1 MKVQLIAKL
10 EEDMASTQI
19 STERKHMTRPQTVPL
34 LLFIYSGYA
43 FLTAGMFWLTPGRG
57 TFLTIDTIFQC
68 VTGIVSLVTSL
79 LLLRKKTVR
88 KYLIVF
94 ESILIPL
101 QFGLSIP
108 SSLLLIGMVLSI
120 VVLILLKPVFPIMAK
135 RTRRLFLT
143 LHVGFSVAWLGAAV
157 AMLILGLSGLITKD
171 PDLRHYAYAFMHIF
185 DLAFVIPFVF
195 LSLLTSL
202 FNTLGTPW
210 GLTKYWW
217 VLVKLV
223 IALSIVGFA
232 GAKENFWVRGLAEK
246 TEGYLAINPNAD
258 LYLVIFFSLG
268 IIGLWIATI
277 LSIYTPWGRT
287 PWAQREWEKK
297 RLGPQASEMP
307 KAASSKTPT

>member
-1 MKVQLIAKL
+1 MTNI
-10 EEDMASTQI
+10 QI
-19 STERKHMTRPQTVPL
+19 STEREHSTRPKTIAL
-34 LLFIYSGYA
+34 LLFVFTGYTC
-43 FLTAGMFWLTPGRG
+43 LTAGMFWFTPERG

-68 VTGIVSLVTSL
+68 IAGIISLVAGL
-79 LLLRKKTVR
+79 LLLRKRPVR
-88 KYLIVF
+88 KFLIIF

-108 SSLLLIGMVLSI
+108 SSLLLIGMALSI
-120 VVLILLKPVFPIMAK
+120 IILILLKPVFPMMTK
-135 RTRRLFLT
+135 RTRKLFLT

-157 AMLILGLSGLITKD
+157 GMLVLGITGLVTKD
-171 PDLRHYAYAFMHIF
+171 PNLRHHAYAFMHIF
-185 DLAFVIPFVF
+185 DLAIVIPFVF
-195 LSLLTSL
+195 LSLLTSF

-223 IALSIVGFA
+223 IALSTVGFA

-246 TEGYLAINPNAD
+246 TEGYLALNPDAD

-268 IIGLWIATI
+268 IIGLWVAII

-287 PWAQREWEKK
+287 PWAQREWEKN
-297 RLGPQASEMP
+297 RRMP
-307 KAASSKTPT
+307 DAVPSKTPGQQGMGTGA